1 MSFGERRTTA
11 SLRAREERLVAEWR
25 GSLPMDRRVGSVP
38 GIEKRVIEFTER
50 RGGDNVNVQ
59 TPKSESTRCLVFGS
73 VSTRDGMR
81 STLC

>member
-25 GSLPMDRRVGSVP
+25 GSLPMDSVP

-50 RGGDNVNVQ
+50 RGGDNVQ
-59 TPKSESTRCLVFGS
+59 TPKSESTRCLKHN
-73 VSTRDGMR
+73 M
-81 STLC
+81 

>member
-11 SLRAREERLVAEWR
+11 SLRAREERLVAECR

-50 RGGDNVNVQ
+50 RGGDNVQ
-59 TPKSESTRCLVFGS
+59 TPKSESTRCLKHN
-73 VSTRDGMR
+73 M
-81 STLC
+81 